1 MHPALWTGKTGL
13 NAMDVKMSTISNNL
27 ANVNTVGYKRN
38 RAVFEDLLYQA
49 QKMPGAQNGGDT
61 QLPTGLQL
69 GTGVRVTAT
78 QRQFTEGSLETTNQ
92 PLDIAINGRGFFRL
106 LMPDGEISYTRN
118 GQFHLDSDGRIV
130 NSNGFPLE
138 PEIVVPENTNSITIG
153 RDGTVTVTEAGQNN
167 QAQEIG
173 QIEVV
178 DFINP
183 AGLLAMGN
191 NVYAETAG
199 SGAPLDGV
207 GGENGFGAVEQ
218 NMLELS
224 NVSAVEE
231 LVDMITTQ
239 RAYEMNT
246 KVVSAADDMLRNLT
260 QTL

>member
-13 NAMDVKMSTISNNL
+13 NAMDTKMSTIANNL
-27 ANVNTVGYKRN
+27 ANVNTVGFKRN
-38 RAVFEDLLYQA
+38 RAIFEDLLYQA
-49 QKMPGAQNGGDT
+49 QKLPGAMNGGDT

-92 PLDIAINGRGFFRL
+92 PLDVAINGRGFFRL
-106 LMPDGEISYTRN
+106 LMPDGEVAYTRN
-118 GQFHLDSDGRIV
+118 GQFHLDSEGRIV

-138 PEIVVPENTNSITIG
+138 PEILLPEDTSTVTIG
-153 RDGTVTVTEAGQNN
+153 RDGTVTVTQAGENN
-167 QAQEIG
+167 NPQEIG
-173 QIEVV
+173 QIDVI

-183 AGLLAMGN
+183 AGLLALGN
-191 NVYAETAG
+191 NVFAETAG
-199 SGAPLDGV
+199 SGEPLEGV
-207 GGENGFGAVEQ
+207 GGEDGFGAVTQ
-218 NMLELS
+218 NTLELS

-246 KVVSAADDMLRNLT
+246 KVVAAADDMLRNLT

>member
-1 MHPALWTGKTGL
+1 MHPALWTGRTGL
-13 NAMDVKMSTISNNL
+13 QAMDTKLSTISNNL
-27 ANVNTVGYKRN
+27 ANVNTVGFKRN

-49 QKMPGAQNGGDT
+49 QRLPGAQNGDNT
-61 QLPTGLQL
+61 TLPTGLQL
-69 GTGVRVTAT
+69 GTGVRVVAT
-78 QRQFTEGSLETTNQ
+78 QRQFTEGSLEVTNQ

-106 LMPDGEISYTRN
+106 QMPDGEVSYTRN
-118 GQFHLDSDGRIV
+118 GQFHLDADGRIV

-138 PEIVVPENTNSITIG
+138 PEIVLPQNTNSITIG
-153 RDGTVTVTEAGQNN
+153 RDGVVTITQAGENN
-167 QAQEIG
+167 NPQEIG
-173 QIEVV
+173 QVELV

-183 AGLLAMGN
+183 AGLLALGN
-191 NVYAETAG
+191 NVFAETAG
-199 SGAPLDGV
+199 SGAPIDGV
-207 GGENGFGAVEQ
+207 GGENGFGSVEQ
-218 NMLELS
+218 SMLELS

>member
-13 NAMDVKMSTISNNL
+13 NAMDTKMSTIANNL
-27 ANVNTVGYKRN
+27 ANVNTVGFKRN
-38 RAVFEDLLYQA
+38 RAIFEDLLYQA
-49 QKMPGAQNGGDT
+49 QKMPGAQNGGDA

-78 QRQFTEGSLETTNQ
+78 QRQFTEGSLEVTNQ
-92 PLDIAINGRGFFRL
+92 PLDMAINGRGFFRIQ
-106 LMPDGEISYTRN
+106 MPDGEISYTRN
-118 GQFHLDSDGRIV
+118 GQFHLDAEGRIV
-130 NSNGFPLE
+130 NTNGFPLE
-138 PEIVVPENTNSITIG
+138 PEIVVPDNTNSITIG
-153 RDGTVTVTEAGQNN
+153 RDGTVTVTQAGQNN
-167 QAQEIG
+167 QPQEIG
-173 QIEVV
+173 QVEVV
-178 DFINP
+178 DFVNP
-183 AGLLAMGN
+183 AGLLAIGHN
-191 NVYAETAG
+191 LFVETAG

-218 NMLELS
+218 SMLELS

-246 KVVSAADDMLRNLT
+246 KVVSSADDMLRNLT

>member
-1 MHPALWTGKTGL
+1 MHPALWTGRTGL
-13 NAMDVKMSTISNNL
+13 QAMDTKLSTISNNL
-27 ANVNTVGYKRN
+27 ANVNTVGFKRN

-49 QKMPGAQNGGDT
+49 QRLPGAQNGENAN
-61 QLPTGLQL
+61 LPTGLQL
-69 GTGVRVTAT
+69 GTGVRVVAT
-78 QRQFTEGSLETTNQ
+78 QRQFTEGSLEVTNQ

-106 LMPDGEISYTRN
+106 QMPDGEVSYTRN
-118 GQFHLDSDGRIV
+118 GQFHLDADGRIV

-138 PEIVVPENTNSITIG
+138 PEIVLPQNTNSITIG
-153 RDGTVTVTEAGQNN
+153 RDGVVTITQAGENN
-167 QAQEIG
+167 NPQEIG
-173 QIEVV
+173 QVELV

-183 AGLLAMGN
+183 AGLLALGN
-191 NVYAETAG
+191 NVFAETAG
-199 SGAPLDGV
+199 SGAPIDGV
-207 GGENGFGAVEQ
+207 GGENGFGSVEQ
-218 NMLELS
+218 SMLELS